1 MNEEDFELPPDP
13 KRVIEGLR
21 DTGYEFDTAIADVV
35 DNSVAANATAVDLKV
50 VMDFRGEIRV
60 SIADNGDGMDLDGL
74 KNAMRYGAS
83 ARPNPASLGK
93 YGLGL
98 KTASTAFCRRLSVI
112 SRASGD
118 AAPLMATWDLDHVGQ
133 TGKWSLIIGEPD
145 EEGLQHLET
154 VAPGRAGTVVVWT
167 KVDRLMRDYAAAAG
181 AAARKALQKRVDGL
195 SQHLSMVYQRFLDHG
210 DSRARSVAMT
220 MNGVALKAWNPF
232 MTGLSELVGDQTVP
246 VQQEDHT
253 EASFTVRAYI
263 LPRKEEFPSPELAA
277 EARISAPLQGI
288 YIYRENRLIVASTW
302 LGMYQQE
309 PHGSLLRVEFSFNH
323 DLDDAFHLDI
333 KKSQIGL
340 NDVLYKFLKDT
351 FLPAPRREADRRY
364 RIGEQKKVTEQSNGA
379 HHTSNNNIRNREVA
393 AGGANV
399 RVIDP
404 STGEVEVQN
413 SHGVMRLK
421 LPVGSATTPGEVFV
435 QTVDSI
441 MNGVLFEPGMIEQK
455 RAVRI
460 NTSHPYYHK
469 VYVPNHNSSVTIQG
483 MDSLLWSLAVAELT
497 AMRPETGEHFRD
509 LRYEMSRILDKLVAG
524 LPDPDLD
531 DAA

>member
-35 DNSVAANATAVDLKV
+35 DNSVAANATTVDLKV
-50 VMDFRGEIRV
+50 AMDFRGEIRV
-60 SIADNGDGMDLDGL
+60 SIADNGDGMDLAGL

-118 AAPLMATWDLDHVGQ
+118 AVAIMATWDLDHVGE
-133 TGKWSLIIGEPD
+133 TGKWNLIIGEPD
-145 EEGLQHLET
+145 DEGLQHLNA
-154 VAPGRAGTVVVWT
+154 VAPDRAGTVVVWT
-167 KVDRLMRDYAAAAG
+167 KVDRMLRDYASAGG
-181 AAARKALQKRVDGL
+181 AAARKALQKRVEGL
-195 SQHLSMVYQRFLDHG
+195 SKHLAMVYQRFLDHA
-210 DSRARSVAMT
+210 DTRTRDVVMR
-220 MNGVALKAWNPF
+220 MNGAQVKAWNPF
-232 MTGLSELVGDQTVP
+232 MTGVSELVGDQTVP
-246 VQQEDHT
+246 VDLGNSK

-263 LPRKEEFPSPELAA
+263 LPRKEEFRTAELAA
-277 EARISAPLQGI
+277 EAQVSAPLQGI

-340 NDVLYKFLKDT
+340 NDELYKFLKDS
-351 FLPAPRREADRRY
+351 FLPSPRREADRRY
-364 RIGEQKKVTEQSNGA
+364 RIGEQKKVTEQGNGA
-379 HHTSNNNIRNREVA
+379 HHTSNNNIRTREIS
-393 AGGANV
+393 AGGASV

-404 STGEVEVQN
+404 ASGEVEVQN
-413 SHGVMRLK
+413 QHGVMRLK
-421 LPVGSATTPGEVFV
+421 LPVSSATTPGEVFV
-435 QTVDSI
+435 QPVDSI

-469 VYVPNHNSSVTIQG
+469 VYVPNHKSSVTIQG

-497 AMRPETGEHFRD
+497 ATRPDTGEHFKD

-531 DAA
+531 NAS